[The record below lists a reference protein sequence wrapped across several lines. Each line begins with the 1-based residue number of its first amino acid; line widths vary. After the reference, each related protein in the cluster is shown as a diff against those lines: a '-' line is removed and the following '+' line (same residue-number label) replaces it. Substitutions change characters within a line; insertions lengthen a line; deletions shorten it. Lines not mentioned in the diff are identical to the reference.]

1 MMQAVNA
8 SRGYD
13 HRDGIYR
20 YRGAYTTTFS
30 PWLYDVTQKA
40 IRDCFM
46 ISHVSKTFLLWL
58 SCKKDFWWENVAST
72 EWVKSS
78 YEFGDPVPIIAIMY
92 LALPFD

>member
-1 MMQAVNA
+1 MMQAMNA
-8 SRGYD
+8 SRGYA

-20 YRGAYTTTFS
+20 YRGAYATTLA
-30 PWLYDVTQKA
+30 PWLYGITQRA
-40 IRDCFM
+40 IRD
-46 ISHVSKTFLLWL
+46 ILYDKPGKQNVSAVVVIQ
-58 SCKKDFWWENVAST
+58 KDFGWKNVAST